1 MLIIL
6 SLLIMVFQRIPLV
19 GAACFKYLTMLIPD
33 LFIIGQLK
41 HSLNRS
47 FISKALLVLIYC
59 LGGRLQAVRTQA
71 DCYQQLHSVW
81 VEVILHMEGELDQ
94 HDQFLWAEN
103 SVNCPRIKQTLHV
116 YLFYIPDYF
125 SPQCTV
131 IIYLMENESALKYA
145 MRPQHISFLSVWS
158 GLVRQLMCTISS
170 LLSSTQVKHGSN
182 IMHVLTVKNPIT
194 L

>member
-1 MLIIL
+1 
-6 SLLIMVFQRIPLV
+6 MVFQRIPLV

-94 HDQFLWAEN
+94 HD
-103 SVNCPRIKQTLHV
+103 
-116 YLFYIPDYF
+116 
-125 SPQCTV
+125 
-131 IIYLMENESALKYA
+131 
-145 MRPQHISFLSVWS
+145 
-158 GLVRQLMCTISS
+158 
-170 LLSSTQVKHGSN
+170 
-182 IMHVLTVKNPIT
+182 
-194 L
+194 